1 MTVISLAS
9 FVVIANHTK
18 ALHDINQSIL
28 VGMLAGGNTIRYAP
42 NHHLNEMPLICEV
55 SKLMYQLGLH
65 VVKYDNTNRKCQ
77 SVCELRFGVAPV
89 LSVRLRPFEREHEK
103 SQLMDIVSGID
114 TLRGGLG

>member
-28 VGMLAGGNTIRYAP
+28 VWMPAGGNTIRYAP
-42 NHHLNEMPLICEV
+42 NHHLNEVPLICEV

-103 SQLMDIVSGID
+103 SNERELLAGL
-114 TLRGGLG
+114 TL